1 MLRKIFS
8 TVKNGIL
15 LGTFTFSL
23 IIAFV
28 PITSAGIIDVPTMIN
43 VSYPTLEENVIPNGE
58 ALTIPLETTFTLTGR
73 WASYAENSRI
83 GKSVVQ
89 IELKVVEK
97 PDWCTASISNPLAN
111 IAYGEEEPYKSF
123 LTVTVNENAPAFQ
136 QGVVKIS
143 ATSVSKRGLLFNIIG
158 NTTEFHISFII
169 GYLSDVVYEL
179 PKGTFAE
186 IKTSEK
192 IDFPIEIK
200 NFGNGPTFVDIEIM
214 DYPEKIWDVD
224 ITSSVQLSSGNYE
237 SEDSTK
243 TVFLKIKP
251 KKSSD
256 WKNDRETFRLKFTP
270 SYLGRPGL
278 QGQQEIINFNVQ
290 KNDSEEGSVNKFL
303 IILILG
309 IILIILISII
319 LKRRFLQYSD

>member
-8 TVKNGIL
+8 TVKIGIL
-15 LGTFTFSL
+15 LGTLILSL
-23 IIAFV
+23 FFAFV
-28 PITSAGIIDVPTMIN
+28 PTTSAGIIDIPTLIN
-43 VSYPTLEENVIPNGE
+43 VSYPIQEENVNPNAE

-97 PDWCTASISNPLAN
+97 PDWCKASISNPLAN
-111 IAYGEEEPYKSF
+111 IAVGEEEPYKSF

-136 QGVVKIS
+136 QGVVRIS
-143 ATSVSKRGLLFNIIG
+143 ATSLSKRGLLFNIVG
-158 NTTEFHISFII
+158 NTTEFDISFII

-186 IKTSEK
+186 IKTSGK

-200 NFGNGPTFVDIEIM
+200 NFGNSPTFVDIELM

-224 ITSSVQLSSGNYE
+224 ITSSVQLSSGYYD
-237 SEDSTK
+237 SEKTKK
-243 TVFLKIKP
+243 TVYLKIKP

-270 SYLGRPGL
+270 SYLGRPEL
-278 QGQQEIINFNVQ
+278 QGKQEIIIFNVQ
-290 KNDSEEGSVNKFL
+290 KIDGEEGSVNKSL

-319 LKRRFLQYSD
+319 LKRRFSQYSD